1 MGRKVSLN
9 ERAATEAFRAIL
21 DTTKNEK
28 VKLQAAQLLL
38 DNDTRNKERA
48 FARQRQQLT
57 NAQKKKSENLR
68 TEVESLQMQLQSA
81 NDTITSLKAAK
92 QEEAANLKQT
102 INQLETESTKAR
114 VAASQACEQ
123 LSNIASYVVCHEY
136 EPKILFKYLAG
147 QNVLQ
152 SRTAALRIIV
162 SDDGLS
168 QDKRRKLAF
177 EITQNHKEARYR
189 EPFKTFVDTIKN
201 DLTIASDGDLEP
213 EYARWYRREDSNDP
227 VLLLKLATVL
237 ESASSAE
244 QERARRMLAMFYGW
258 TDLSLS
264 IMSGYGERERV
275 FNQVS
280 ARKKRSLE
288 EVEKILDRLKATT
301 PI

>member
-102 INQLETESTKAR
+102 IKDRKS
-114 VAASQACEQ
+114 
-123 LSNIASYVVCHEY
+123 VV
-136 EPKILFKYLAG
+136 
-147 QNVLQ
+147 
-152 SRTAALRIIV
+152 
-162 SDDGLS
+162 
-168 QDKRRKLAF
+168 
-177 EITQNHKEARYR
+177 
-189 EPFKTFVDTIKN
+189 
-201 DLTIASDGDLEP
+201 
-213 EYARWYRREDSNDP
+213 
-227 VLLLKLATVL
+227 
-237 ESASSAE
+237 
-244 QERARRMLAMFYGW
+244 
-258 TDLSLS
+258 
-264 IMSGYGERERV
+264 
-275 FNQVS
+275 
-280 ARKKRSLE
+280 
-288 EVEKILDRLKATT
+288 
-301 PI
+301 